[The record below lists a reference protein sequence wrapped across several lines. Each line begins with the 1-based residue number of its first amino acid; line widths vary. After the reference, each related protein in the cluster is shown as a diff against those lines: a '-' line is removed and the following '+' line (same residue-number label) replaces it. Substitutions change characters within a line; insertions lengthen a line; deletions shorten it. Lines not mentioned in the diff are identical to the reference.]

1 MTYWPRSLN
10 CLAAWDPKSL
20 SSEQLFKVL
29 YLIQIASLVEEETQ
43 VRGVVIIIDFHGLS
57 TKQVMAM
64 SPSFAM
70 TLLLYIQ
77 VSAFEK
83 NKLYLFH
90 GKQTMP
96 QIWAH
101 RGVGTS
107 KSIVLSP
114 PISKSTTSRPQNKK
128 SLNNICNSNY
138 IVELKRRVLAT
149 VFGLDNNVLS
159 LTYYFRFYLSVY
171 E

>member
-1 MTYWPRSLN
+1 
-10 CLAAWDPKSL
+10 
-20 SSEQLFKVL
+20 
-29 YLIQIASLVEEETQ
+29 VEEETQ

-96 QIWAH
+96 QI
-101 RGVGTS
+101 
-107 KSIVLSP
+107 
-114 PISKSTTSRPQNKK
+114 
-128 SLNNICNSNY
+128 
-138 IVELKRRVLAT
+138 
-149 VFGLDNNVLS
+149 
-159 LTYYFRFYLSVY
+159 
-171 E
+171 